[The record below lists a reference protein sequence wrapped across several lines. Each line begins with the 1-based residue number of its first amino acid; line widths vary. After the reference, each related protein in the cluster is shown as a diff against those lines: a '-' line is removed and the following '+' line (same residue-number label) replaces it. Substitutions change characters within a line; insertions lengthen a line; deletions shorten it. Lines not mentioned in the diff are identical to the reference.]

1 MDRETLNHIRD
12 RVERC
17 RRLARQTTD
26 ERARIALL
34 ELADE
39 GEADLRKLE
48 AEAAELKQVAPVAD
62 PPQSGA

>member
-1 MDRETLNHIRD
+1 MDGETIAHIRD

-26 ERARIALL
+26 ERARVALL

-48 AEAAELKQVAPVAD
+48 AHMAQEQQDSPSPI
-62 PPQSGA
+62 PPETA

>member
-1 MDRETLNHIRD
+1 MDSQTIAHIRD

-26 ERARIALL
+26 DRARIALL

-48 AEAAELKQVAPVAD
+48 AEMAQAPQPEPD
-62 PPQSGA
+62 PNPPQSNG

>member
-1 MDRETLNHIRD
+1 MDRETLDHIRD

-26 ERARIALL
+26 DRARIALL

-48 AEAAELKQVAPVAD
+48 AEMARAQGDGP
-62 PPQSGA
+62 GANPSQPA